1 MRSTF
6 CQDIGQCSPVVAC
19 RLRGICPLLQLRLL
33 FLLRSHSPTLS
44 LSFSGLW
51 RKVSTCKH
59 LSWLFRLDLNRNAL
73 VVYNLLM
80 GPALELIMPDRRTD
94 RQLYIGH
101 VFAHLVL
108 SWLSGL
114 LR

>member
-19 RLRGICPLLQLRLL
+19 RLRGICLLLQLRL
-33 FLLRSHSPTLS
+33 PTLS
-44 LSFSGLW
+44 LSLW
-51 RKVSTCKH
+51 FMAQGKH
-59 LSWLFRLDLNRNAL
+59 VQTFVVVISFGFESQRL

-80 GPALELIMPDRRTD
+80 GPALGLIMPDRRTV
-94 RQLYIGH
+94 RQHDIGH

>member
-19 RLRGICPLLQLRLL
+19 RLRGICLLLQLRLL
-33 FLLRSHSPTLS
+33 FLLRSHSLPLS
-44 LSFSGLW
+44 LSGLW

-73 VVYNLLM
+73 VAYNLLM
-80 GPALELIMPDRRTD
+80 GPALELIMPDRQTD
-94 RQLYIGH
+94 RQHDIGH